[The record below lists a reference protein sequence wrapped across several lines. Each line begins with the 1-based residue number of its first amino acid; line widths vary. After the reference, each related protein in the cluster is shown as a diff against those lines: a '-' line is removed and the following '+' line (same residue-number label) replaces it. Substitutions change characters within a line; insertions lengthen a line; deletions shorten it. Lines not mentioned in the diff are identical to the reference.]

1 MTIGSQPET
10 EARTGPPVPA
20 DASSRPG
27 DPSLHVGDG
36 GPPASN
42 GRAGTVVVLDR
53 TGFAADPEGARRYLA
68 RYAEGA
74 GLRLNGAGEVA
85 EVTLPARYSMMHDAD
100 GVLDVAAAVV
110 SHALAGTRCIRLVH
124 GPCVEIDVCAAA
136 LSGGL
141 LRKASDMGVRVE
153 WELPA
158 DGPVRAI
165 AEHFWIASARGGPS
179 APGNDGLGTHLAEQQ
194 LPRKLAESDAA
205 ESVIALIRRTQ
216 ESRGMLLQRD
226 FAKPFA
232 RLLSGA
238 IDNALEHGGDC
249 WVGAVVHPGADG
261 GPPRV
266 DVALFNLGPS
276 MHQTLSRM
284 PSASVQRPGIE
295 ELLLRHSEA
304 GYFDGVTWTEEAVWF
319 RHCLQDGVTSRGG
332 KGGSGTRTV
341 LKAFEYLL
349 DSSPPTRLPRMSI
362 VSGGV
367 KVDLDE
373 HSRLAV
379 STSRSRRDHYDL
391 AFNPENRLDLPATSH
406 IRILQRYL
414 PGTMMTLHFHLE
426 PAFLIPQGGP
436 R

>member
-10 EARTGPPVPA
+10 EARAGSPAPVDVSLRPA
-20 DASSRPG
+20 DPEPHA
-27 DPSLHVGDG
+27 GDG
-36 GPPASN
+36 EPLPPN
-42 GRAGTVVVLDR
+42 GRRGSVVVLDR
-53 TGFAADPEGARRYLA
+53 TGFSPDPEGARRYLA
-68 RYAEGA
+68 QYAQGA
-74 GLRLNGAGEVA
+74 RLQPNGAGEVA
-85 EVTLPARYSMMHDAD
+85 EVMLPARYSMIHDAD
-100 GVLDVAAAVV
+100 GVLEVAAAVV
-110 SHALAGTRCIRLVH
+110 SHALSGVRCIRLVH

-136 LSGGL
+136 FSGAL
-141 LRKASDMGVRVE
+141 LRKASEMGVRVE
-153 WELPA
+153 WELPP
-158 DGPVRAI
+158 DGPVRII

-179 APGNDGLGTHLAEQQ
+179 APDSGGLGTHLAEQQ

-205 ESVIALIRRTQ
+205 EAVIAVIRRTQ

-249 WVGAVVHPGADG
+249 WVGAVVHPGVDG

-266 DVALFNLGPS
+266 DIALFNLGPS

-284 PSASVQRPGIE
+284 PANSVQRPGIE
-295 ELLLRHSEA
+295 ELLRRHAAA

-349 DSSPPTRLPRMSI
+349 DSSPATRLPRMSI

-379 STSRSRRDHYDL
+379 STSESRRNHFDL

-426 PAFLIPQGGP
+426 PAFLLPQGGP